1 VNTVATGL
9 HAPLRDGDLS
19 LEPLIEAHREEL
31 RAACA
36 ADTEVWVMFP
46 YSMLGDAFDPAF
58 DHMLDTPGRLAFAV
72 VQGGAVLGCT
82 SYMHDEENAA
92 VEIGGTFIHPR
103 LRGSGANRRM
113 KALLIE
119 RAFGLGIR
127 RIEFRVDTR
136 NARSMAAVTKL
147 GAKLDGVLRRNRVTW
162 TGYVRDTAVYSLLPG
177 EWA

>member
-1 VNTVATGL
+1 M
-9 HAPLRDGDLS
+9 HAPLRDGDFALVP
-19 LEPLIEAHREEL
+19 LAEPHRESL

-36 ADTEVWVMFP
+36 ADTEVWAMFP
-46 YSMLGDAFDPAF
+46 YSMLGEAFDPAF
-58 DHMLDTPGRLAFAV
+58 DHMLGTPGRLAFAV
-72 VQGGAVLGCT
+72 VERGEVLGCT
-82 SYMHDEENAA
+82 SYMHNVDNAA
-92 VEIGGTFIHPR
+92 VEIGGTFIHPK
-103 LRGSGANRRM
+103 LRGTGANRRM

-147 GAKLDGVLRRNRVTW
+147 GAKLDGILRQNRVTW

-177 EWA
+177 EWV